1 MAATKIKYIYWI
13 MRDCL
18 IVSMCRDVV
27 TSFEELLCAGVGC
40 RPGYQGGAGQ
50 GRGHNQK
57 TREQAASLHQ
67 PHRGTCTRHTCQLGV
82 STHSLYVPV
91 YIAFVGELI
100 FHVPLTVFHHQARFQ
115 QQNNCMKPG
124 TSALLSSIC
133 RVHIFFKILISL
145 SENEQNNKSCCI
157 PLQST

>member
-67 PHRGTCTRHTCQLGV
+67 PHRGTCTVTRATWV
-82 STHSLYVPV
+82 SSLVLEKV
-91 YIAFVGELI
+91 
-100 FHVPLTVFHHQARFQ
+100 Q
-115 QQNNCMKPG
+115 
-124 TSALLSSIC
+124 
-133 RVHIFFKILISL
+133 
-145 SENEQNNKSCCI
+145 SEGS
-157 PLQST
+157 

>member
-1 MAATKIKYIYWI
+1 MCITQRWQQRRTKIKYIYWI

-67 PHRGTCTRHTCQLGV
+67 PHRGTCTVHTSHMPAGGLHPQLV
-82 STHSLYVPV
+82 STCLYRFCWGTYISCSINCVPS
-91 YIAFVGELI
+91 
-100 FHVPLTVFHHQARFQ
+100 P
-115 QQNNCMKPG
+115 
-124 TSALLSSIC
+124 
-133 RVHIFFKILISL
+133 
-145 SENEQNNKSCCI
+145 SESPATEQLHETGN
-157 PLQST
+157 